1 VRWPAMKARLATA
14 LGLVLVAQAT
24 ETAEWTAQWWTPA
37 AEFAKVYDLTS
48 ADQISAPRSAALL
61 TRGHAAEAPSQVRP
75 LLLQEST
82 LNLLGLGAAHGREN
96 GTTHKAGAKS
106 GTAAAAHATAV
117 KVNATTVNGG
127 NAAADS
133 AKVEAKKQVPEIV
146 KKSWPEM
153 LRATLSF
160 AFIIKALCMAS
171 NLAFQVSPLPA
182 VKEWP
187 MKGNTGE
194 ADSAPYISIAYGSCQ
209 WCFYGLFAFIV
220 TAKQGFLVLVYSNMC
235 GTVLGIYY
243 VYAFSKHCKD
253 EEVWLRSKVYC
264 QVLSVVAASQI
275 VAMLAMPVLKAL
287 FFSGLISSAWSVV
300 GAMSLLTTVP
310 TVLRTRSS
318 KTLPQ
323 PLLVVGGVSAILWIT
338 CGVMLKDP
346 WITVPNVWS
355 FCCTCFALGLC
366 WIYPGEPCCCEE
378 EQEDTEEAAPLMR
391 RKGSCESGGWSKPAA
406 ECGSPRAGRSWQNL
420 TTMFRGGET
429 DGGASST
436 TYGTEA
442 GSRLYSR
449 GHGASAGTGET
460 WG

>member
-1 VRWPAMKARLATA
+1 MKARLATA

-133 AKVEAKKQVPEIV
+133 AKVETKKQVPEIV

-209 WCFYGLFAFIV
+209 WCFYGLFAFFV
-220 TAKQGFLVLVYSNMC
+220 TSKQGFLVLVYSNVC
-235 GTVLGIYY
+235 GTFLGFFY
-243 VYAFSKHCKD
+243 VYEFVTRCTNAD
-253 EEVWLRSKVYC
+253 VWLRSKVYF
-264 QVLSVVAASQI
+264 QVLGVVAFSQV
-275 VAMLAMPVLKAL
+275 VAMCAMPPVKAL
-287 FFSGLISSAWSVV
+287 FFCGIISSAWSVV
-300 GAMSLLTTVP
+300 GATSMLTTVP
-310 TVLRTRSS
+310 QVLKTKSS
-318 KTLPQ
+318 KSLPL
-323 PLLVVGGVSAILWIT
+323 PLLLAAGISAVLWIM
-338 CGVMLKDP
+338 CGVMLRDP
-346 WITVPNVWS
+346 WITVPNVCC
-355 FCCTCFALGLC
+355 FCCTGFALSLC
-366 WIYPGEPCCCEE
+366 WIYPRTGGEECQEE
-378 EQEDTEEAAPLMR
+378 DEEEAAPLLHEEDEPSDGRQVLSDRQSPLVSLMR
-391 RKGSCESGGWSKPAA
+391 S
-406 ECGSPRAGRSWQNL
+406 L
-420 TTMFRGGET
+420 RGNG
-429 DGGASST
+429 DGTPTREAS
-436 TYGTEA
+436 
-442 GSRLYSR
+442 
-449 GHGASAGTGET
+449 GHGISAGTGET
-460 WG
+460 WD